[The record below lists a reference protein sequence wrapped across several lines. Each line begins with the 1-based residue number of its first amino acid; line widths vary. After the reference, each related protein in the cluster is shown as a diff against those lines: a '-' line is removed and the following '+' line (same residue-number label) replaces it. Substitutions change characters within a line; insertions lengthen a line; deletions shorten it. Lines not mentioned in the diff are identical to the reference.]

1 MGMCSTR
8 TPYRLEIQKNVAG
21 TDQFTS
27 QWHHEKRFNSENE
40 SISSFYL
47 PVSLICNADL
57 DARIRFA
64 VVMHVDGTDRV
75 FNHFETSL
83 NQLSNGQTTLDG
95 KNGA

>member
-1 MGMCSTR
+1 M
-8 TPYRLEIQKNVAG
+8 PYHLEIQKNVAG
-21 TDQFTS
+21 TEQFTS
-27 QWHHEKRFNSENE
+27 TWTLPRTLRTENE

-57 DARIRFA
+57 DARIRF
-64 VVMHVDGTDRV
+64 VVSMSVDGANHV

-95 KNGA
+95 QDGA